1 MQRPHVPKFGT
12 WDANANGPAYTAVFD
27 HARAGKGGKPFNP
40 NDPAENEALGGM
52 MGGPPQRPPARG
64 RMAASNNDQGKDTKI
79 HFSPV
84 YVVLFIQMW
93 KPCLW
98 CKVSDVLPIL
108 PHLQLL
114 ECANGGAIVGILD
127 EVPSARP
134 RHERRSSREDLDV
147 RKSSDPPGRQ
157 PPAHDQPPAR
167 RPPGGVGGEGSAPC
181 CGGSVGLVCNQSKA
195 L

>member
-52 MGGPPQRPPARG
+52 MGGPPQRPQARG
-64 RMAASNNDQGKDTKI
+64 RMAASNNDQGKDTKTPL
-79 HFSPV
+79 FSSLCCAV
-84 YVVLFIQMW
+84 YSDVEA
-93 KPCLW
+93 CLW

-114 ECANGGAIVGILD
+114 ECAEHVLMVVQLLGF
-127 EVPSARP
+127 
-134 RHERRSSREDLDV
+134 
-147 RKSSDPPGRQ
+147 
-157 PPAHDQPPAR
+157 
-167 RPPGGVGGEGSAPC
+167 
-181 CGGSVGLVCNQSKA
+181 
-195 L
+195 